1 MKKSLLV
8 VGFGLLCFLQLSN
21 TYGQRF
27 FETET
32 VEEADFTV
40 FFVFETPQ
48 SDLKVFFVY
57 TKEEAIKPGLWM
69 EVPTSDEAD
78 IKIIFVDEE
87 SQADIKIAVVEA
99 KDDAGWNTIGHED
112 LLKFKGQ

>member
-1 MKKSLLV
+1 MKKSILV
-8 VGFGLLCFLQLSN
+8 VIFGLLGLFQITD

-40 FFVFETPQ
+40 FFVFEASQ

-57 TKEEAIKPGLWM
+57 TAEEAVKPGLWM
-69 EVPTSDEAD
+69 EVPTVDEAD
-78 IKIIFVDEE
+78 IKIIFVDDE
-87 SQADIKIAVVEA
+87 SQADIKISMVEA
-99 KDDAGWNTIGHED
+99 VEDAGWNTEGHEA
-112 LLKFKGQ
+112 LLKFKAQ

>member
-8 VGFGLLCFLQLSN
+8 VGFGLICLLQFSN
-21 TYGQRF
+21 MYGQRF

-40 FFVFETPQ
+40 FFVFETSQ

-57 TKEEAIKPGLWM
+57 NETEAVKPGMWM
-69 EVPTSDEAD
+69 EVPTAEEAD
-78 IKIIFVDEE
+78 IKIIFVDVE
-87 SQADIKIAVVEA
+87 SEADMKISMDDAA
-99 KDDAGWNTIGHED
+99 SDAGWVTTGKED